1 MNLGRGLASLAG
13 GMIINQVSSVYE
25 TEPLGFLEQPWFLNM
40 VCSGTTQLNPV
51 ELLRYVKDI
60 EGRLGRVGGFPNAPR
75 PIDID
80 ILFFA
85 QRVIETQALVI
96 PHPRIAERAFVL
108 IPLVEIAPEFIHPST
123 GKTMSDLLSGLIE
136 SQQVRRW
143 GDVPHIRPA
152 AL

>member
-1 MNLGRGLASLAG
+1 MNLGRGLASLVG